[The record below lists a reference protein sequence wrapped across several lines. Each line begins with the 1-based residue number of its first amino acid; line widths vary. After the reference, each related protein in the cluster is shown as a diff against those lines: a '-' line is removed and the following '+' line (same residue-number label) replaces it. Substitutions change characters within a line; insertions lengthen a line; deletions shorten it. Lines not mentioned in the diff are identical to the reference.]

1 VIIPLGLPSRQEIEQ
16 IIALDAQP
24 VLRNLRITQC
34 YHDLSQSIASVVGA
48 ANVNWCTFA
57 SWASKT
63 AGRFV
68 RGEVVAVFRDALQSD
83 SRLAEK
89 LDQMNKI
96 IRRVQSSA
104 GFDQLAVYEVLN
116 APVLEVSRH
125 IAAGN
130 LAVFAELGPLF
141 SVMCARFAQ
150 DTPDDSSS
158 LARLLDELDLKKGP
172 SDEGGQSLLRSA
184 VEHFYEARHTSEP
197 DRKAELVLFANAET
211 GLHEQVRLQP
221 AIAGSLLLPS
231 DATIRAL
238 LDGIFPGSA
247 SFQNARQRMRE
258 ILENAAKPAL
268 AEVDQEIERI
278 WRQTATRILMTLRL
292 PDGEIHLG
300 KDLRTAP
307 GRELFPLT
315 LQSIE
320 MNELRCLLATYNAEG
335 DSAAASGAVDWSET
349 PERMHFILMLFRARQ
364 QDLRLFEQPFSDAQ
378 RRDILAGR
386 LPQGAL

>member
-1 VIIPLGLPSRQEIEQ
+1 MIPLGLPSRQEIEQ

-83 SRLAEK
+83 RRLAEK
-89 LDQMNKI
+89 LDHINKI
-96 IRRVQSSA
+96 IRRVGSSA
-104 GFDQLAVYEVLN
+104 GFDQLAIYEVLN

-130 LAVFAELGPLF
+130 LAVFAELGRLF

-150 DTPDDSSS
+150 DRSDDSSS
-158 LARLLDELDLKKGP
+158 LARLLDELDLKKGR
-172 SDEGGQSLLRSA
+172 SAEGGQSLLRSA
-184 VEHFYEARHTSEP
+184 VEHFYEARHTSDP

-238 LDGIFPGSA
+238 LDGIFPGGA

-300 KDLRTAP
+300 KDLRTAS

-320 MNELRCLLATYNAEG
+320 MNELRSLLVTYNAAG
-335 DSAAASGAVDWSET
+335 DGAAASGAVDWSEIS
-349 PERMHFILMLFRARQ
+349 ERMHFILTLFRARQ

-378 RRDILAGR
+378 RRDILAGWM
-386 LPQGAL
+386 PQGAL

>member
-1 VIIPLGLPSRQEIEQ
+1 MIPLGLPSRQEIEQ
-16 IIALDAQP
+16 IIALEAQP

-83 SRLAEK
+83 RRLTEK

-104 GFDQLAVYEVLN
+104 GFDQLAIYEVLN

-150 DTPDDSSS
+150 DTTDDSSS
-158 LARLLDELDLKKGP
+158 LVRLLDELDLKKGA
-172 SDEGGQSLLRSA
+172 SAKGGQSLLRSA
-184 VEHFYEARHTSEP
+184 AEHFYQARYASEP

-211 GLHEQVRLQP
+211 GLHEQDRLQP
-221 AIAGSLLLPS
+221 AIPGSLQLPS
-231 DATIRAL
+231 DATIRAP
-238 LDGIFPGSA
+238 LDGIFPGGA

-258 ILENAAKPAL
+258 ILENAAKPML

-278 WRQTATRILMTLRL
+278 WRQTVTRILMTLRL

-307 GRELFPLT
+307 GRALFPST

-320 MNELRCLLATYNAEG
+320 MNELRSLLVTYNAEG
-335 DSAAASGAVDWSET
+335 DSAAASGAVDWAEI
-349 PERMHFILMLFRARQ
+349 PERMHFILTLFRARQ

-378 RRDILAGR
+378 RRDIFAGR
-386 LPQGAL
+386 LPHGAL

>member
-1 VIIPLGLPSRQEIEQ
+1 MIPLGLPSRQEIEQ
-16 IIALDAQP
+16 IIAPDAQP

-34 YHDLSQSIASVVGA
+34 YHDLSQSIASIIGA

-83 SRLAEK
+83 RRLAAK

-104 GFDQLAVYEVLN
+104 AFDRLAIYEVLN

-141 SVMCARFAQ
+141 SVMCARFDQ
-150 DTPDDSSS
+150 DTVDDSSS

-172 SDEGGQSLLRSA
+172 SAEGGQSLLRSA
-184 VEHFYEARHTSEP
+184 VEHFYKARHTSEP

-221 AIAGSLLLPS
+221 AIAGSLQLPS

-238 LDGIFPGSA
+238 LDDIFPGGA

-258 ILENAAKPAL
+258 ILENAAKPVL

-278 WRQTATRILMTLRL
+278 WRQTVTRILMTLRL

-300 KDLRTAP
+300 KDLRSAP
-307 GRELFPLT
+307 GHALFPST
-315 LQSIE
+315 LQSIA

-335 DSAAASGAVDWSET
+335 DSAAASGAVDWAKI
-349 PERMHFILMLFRARQ
+349 PERMHFILTLFRARQ

-386 LPQGAL
+386 MPQGAL